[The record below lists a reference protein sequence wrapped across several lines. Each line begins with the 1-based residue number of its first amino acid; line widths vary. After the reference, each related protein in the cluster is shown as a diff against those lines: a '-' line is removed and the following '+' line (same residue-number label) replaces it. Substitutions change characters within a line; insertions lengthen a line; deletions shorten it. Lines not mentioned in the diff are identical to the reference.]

1 MKNFILTLL
10 IALCGALSAAAA
22 NVITYVCDYQLE
34 IDASVSMGANL
45 VSHTYDAA
53 THRGTVTYDA
63 PIKEAKRFFSNSP
76 YTAYY
81 NKDIELTF
89 PNTVESV
96 PNLAFSACNITRV
109 DLGGNVKILNSKA
122 FYNCQRLCEVKLG
135 NQLVEIKN
143 SAFNNCIKLTHIDLP
158 EGLKAIG
165 IYAFEYCRS
174 LTSCEFPSTL
184 ETLGNDAFHGATGL
198 EAVTF
203 ASAQPPTLGK
213 TVFRDSNSALSIK
226 VPNAAYD
233 AYVNA
238 WADWAERI
246 SFSTPAHIDFYTEG
260 GGSYARL
267 QAPGK
272 FPSNHLEYTLYRPE
286 TITVKIYTVG
296 PSCQFVNWDD
306 GDTSEERT
314 FILGYEGD
322 KTYTAHF
329 MTVDNSKGQRI
340 DAVPYCSSQGSVVG
354 TIAASGEAANVS
366 YRWYPDGTRIKLT
379 AQAAPGYTF
388 DRWSDGD
395 VRPTRNIDIHTG
407 YIIRLEAYFR
417 PNNWQELLQTFA
429 ADYRLTGDYTSISY
443 KIDPNGKFTFT
454 MRDEDEDSEY
464 VQEGNI
470 SDNLKALFT
479 TPYGYLL
486 HSSLDED
493 GEVNVYL
500 GFRMRDGHVTHLFAG
515 EEQLAF
521 HPNQD
526 VEFDIYVIDDFECGL
541 SSPFLSDTEDNHV
554 EETAVLRY
562 LDAGNNPHV
571 ELYNARQSAYDDD
584 VISYSDSGKTLF
596 IEAHGSNVIRLDDSD
611 LKAIYSEGPLDI
623 FLPLPTDTLVIYTE
637 ESKCCGIY
645 SESIN
650 EINIHGKGLLRIM
663 TPKGRGIN
671 YYDGDYLT
679 LDEGVSVEIA
689 SGTALYC
696 SWPGVNIKDGT
707 LSIISDM
714 DEDGKITLSDLDELT
729 AVLRGEKTVTI
740 DPDNYQDGYYDAHDV
755 NIDGQITI
763 ADLTRLI
770 RFLGWK
776 MPALIEVE

>member
-1 MKNFILTLL
+1 MKHFILTL
-10 IALCGALSAAAA
+10 IVALCSALSAAAA

-34 IDASVSMGANL
+34 IDASVNMGANL

-122 FYNCQRLCEVKLG
+122 FYNCQRLNDINLG
-135 NQLVEIKN
+135 TQLEEIKN
-143 SAFNNCIKLTHIDLP
+143 GAFHNCINLTHIDLP
-158 EGLKAIG
+158 EGLKSVG
-165 IYAFEYCRS
+165 STAFEYCRN

-213 TVFRDSNSALSIK
+213 TVFRDSNPALSIK

-233 AYVNA
+233 TYVNV
-238 WADWAERI
+238 WADMAERI
-246 SFSTPAHIDFYTEG
+246 YFSTPAHVEFYTEG

-286 TITVKIYTVG
+286 TITVKIYVMGT
-296 PSCQFVNWDD
+296 SCQFLNWDD

-314 FILGYEGD
+314 FTLGYDGD
-322 KTYTAHF
+322 KTYKALF
-329 MTVDNSKGQRI
+329 METDNSKGQRI

-354 TIAASGEAANVS
+354 TITASGESANVAN
-366 YRWYPDGTRIKLT
+366 RWYADGTHLTIT

-395 VRPTRNIDIHTG
+395 PRATRNIDIHTG
-407 YIIRLEAYFR
+407 FSIQLEAYFR
-417 PNNWQELLQTFA
+417 PNNWQDILRAIA
-429 ADYRLTGDYTSISY
+429 ADYRLTIGTNNVSY
-443 KIDPNGKFTFT
+443 KIDTDGKLTVT
-454 MRDEDEDSEY
+454 TDDEGEGYSMS
-464 VQEGNI
+464 GNI
-470 SDNLKALFT
+470 GNNLKALIT
-479 TPYGYLL
+479 TPYGYAL
-486 HSSLDED
+486 HSSFDKDGDERIC
-493 GEVNVYL
+493 L
-500 GFRMRDGHVTHLFAG
+500 GFRMRDGHATHLIVG
-515 EEQLAF
+515 DEQLLL

-526 VEFDIYVIDDFECGL
+526 VELDIYVIDDFECGL
-541 SSPFLSDTEDNHV
+541 SSPFLSDNEDNHV

-584 VISYSDSGKTLF
+584 VISYSGSGKTLF
-596 IEAHGSNVIRLDDSD
+596 IEAHGSNVICLDDSD

-623 FLPLPTDTLVIYTE
+623 YLPLPTDTLVIYTE

-671 YYDGDYLT
+671 YYDEDYLT

-689 SGTALYC
+689 SGTALYS

-714 DEDGKITLSDLDELT
+714 DEDGKITLSDLNELT
-729 AVLRGEKTVTI
+729 AVLKGEKKVTI
-740 DPDNYQDGYYDAHDV
+740 DPEEYSNGNYDAHDV

-776 MPALIEVE
+776 MPELIYVE